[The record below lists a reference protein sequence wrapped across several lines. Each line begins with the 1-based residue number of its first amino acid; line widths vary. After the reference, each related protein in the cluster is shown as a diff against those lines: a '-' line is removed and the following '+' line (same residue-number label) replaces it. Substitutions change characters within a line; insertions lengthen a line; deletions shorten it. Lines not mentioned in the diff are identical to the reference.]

1 VAHLS
6 KPRRLERARDLNMP
20 DPPTTFIGAPPAFL
34 LPPPGGPVLRG
45 VAASSGVITGRARV
59 LRDVARDGAQVQ
71 AGEILVVKSADL
83 GLSPLFLVA
92 GGLVTQQGGR
102 LTQGSVVAR
111 ELGLPAVAGVPS
123 ATRALRT
130 GDLLRIDGD
139 KGTVERLSSP

>member
-1 VAHLS
+1 
-6 KPRRLERARDLNMP
+6 
-20 DPPTTFIGAPPAFL
+20 
-34 LPPPGGPVLRG
+34 
-45 VAASSGVITGRARV
+45 TGRVRV
-59 LRDVARDGAQVQ
+59 LRDLTLEGASVE

-130 GDLLRIDGD
+130 GDLVRIDGD
-139 KGTVERLSSP
+139 KGTVERFSEP